1 MTTAD
6 YFLNPAD
13 AYLKFDEDIEQ
24 RIKGLADELC
34 LPSGSHYPYNID
46 NTMQA
51 LAEIDLACN
60 FNLCAVLLAALER
73 PTDEA
78 NGMAI
83 NAMAEYLRG
92 YWRNEAIK
100 SAANT
105 YRP

>member
-13 AYLKFDEDIEQ
+13 AHLKFDQDMEQ

-34 LPSGSHYPYNID
+34 RPNGSHYPYNID

-51 LAEIDLACN
+51 LAEVDLVCN
-60 FNLCAVLLAALER
+60 FNLCAALLAALER

-78 NGMAI
+78 NGLAI
-83 NAMAEYLRG
+83 NAMAEYLRR
-92 YWRNEAIK
+92 YWHNEAIK
-100 SAANT
+100 SAAKT